1 MNSSETLWTLRRQIS
16 KRTTEKF
23 AGLIAVFDDAISLLI
38 DANAILEGLYSVTD
52 HHTAEGASQTA
63 AWRFL
68 STLPTSIGWCYF
80 AALSGDYSISKNLL
94 RLTLEEAVKLAY
106 YVTFPDKALR
116 QILRDSDKD
125 KTNIKNMLKDLGNE
139 QRSGLMRLHGEL
151 SAFYSHA
158 NLNLPPEL
166 IFKEPDGRIVIGGG
180 PRFEPDL
187 FEPIV
192 HQLLIL
198 TANALKDIL
207 IGFPRLAEDGTW
219 LARFE
224 KIVPAMAAA
233 IPD

>member
-1 MNSSETLWTLRRQIS
+1 MNSSDTLWALRRQIS
-16 KRTTEKF
+16 MQTAEKF
-23 AGLIAVFDDAISLLI
+23 VELIAVFDDALSLLI
-38 DANAILEGLYSVTD
+38 DTNAILEGLYKITD
-52 HHTAEGASQTA
+52 HHTSEGASQSA

-68 STLPTSIGWCYF
+68 STLPTSIDWCYF
-80 AALSGDYSISKNLL
+80 AALNGDYGISKNLL

-116 QILRDSDKD
+116 QILRGGDNDE
-125 KTNIKNMLKDLGNE
+125 TNIGNMLKALDSE
-139 QRSGLMRLHGEL
+139 RRSGLMRLHGEL

-166 IFKEPDGRIVIGGG
+166 IFKESDGRTVIGGG
-180 PRFEPDL
+180 PRFAPDL

-198 TANALKDIL
+198 AVNVLRDIS
-207 IGFPRLAEDGTW
+207 IGFPRLTEDSNW
-219 LARFE
+219 LAKFE
-224 KIVPAMAAA
+224 KIIPAMAAA